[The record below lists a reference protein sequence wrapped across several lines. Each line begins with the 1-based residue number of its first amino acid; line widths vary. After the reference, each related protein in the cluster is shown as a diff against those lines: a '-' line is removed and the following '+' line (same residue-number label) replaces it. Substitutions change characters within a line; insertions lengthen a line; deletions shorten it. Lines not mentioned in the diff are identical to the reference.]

1 MVVIASI
8 HQPSTST
15 FLLFDNILLLSEG
28 KTVYFGPPSGS
39 TQYFSEHGHPPEPF
53 MSPAE
58 SILHL
63 VNVEFSHEEHEQ
75 HRVNEL
81 AKAWE
86 GSSQRKCLLDKIS
99 RGENERICSVAENA
113 VPTDYP
119 RSLVMQTWIQLHR
132 TALVFI
138 LVYNLIVEIVSG
150 FTGVWCSYCYV
161 SLSRYLDGDDL
172 VTFSLYARKYSKLF
186 DGIILW

>member
-28 KTVYFGPPSGS
+28 KTIYFGPPRGS
-39 TQYFSEHGHPPEPF
+39 TQYLNELGHPPEPL

-63 VNVEFSHEEHEQ
+63 VNEEFGREENEQ
-75 HRVNEL
+75 NRVDAL

-86 GSSQRKCLLDKIS
+86 ESSQRKCLLDKIS
-99 RGENERICSVAENA
+99 RGENDRIFSLTENL
-113 VPTDYP
+113 PNSYP
-119 RSLVMQTWIQLHR
+119 RGLVMQTWI
-132 TALVFI
+132 
-138 LVYNLIVEIVSG
+138 
-150 FTGVWCSYCYV
+150 
-161 SLSRYLDGDDL
+161 
-172 VTFSLYARKYSKLF
+172 
-186 DGIILW
+186 